1 MGSSTVILS
10 VAAGLSWLLAFAGDV
25 VLLVV
30 IATVVRRHRPD
41 AYKPLL
47 AWAIA
52 VLGLTLFRSVFM
64 AVVRVVASRQGV
76 EAMIVIQSF
85 EIVLGAILGAG
96 LVGLLAYAL
105 VRLAQP
111 PRPLDLPNQPPYR

>member
-1 MGSSTVILS
+1 MGSSTAILS
-10 VAAGLSWLLAFAGDV
+10 IASGLSWLLAFAGDI

-85 EIVLGAILGAG
+85 EIVLGALLGAG

>member
-85 EIVLGAILGAG
+85 EIVLGALLGAG